1 MTYSPVKNKLQIL
14 NYNLIL
20 ASASPRRQQLLKG
33 LGLEFKVRIKKVKET
48 YPKKLKREHIAL
60 YLCELKANAFGKDLD
75 KNTLV
80 ITADTIVWLNG
91 KVLKKPLDFDEAVSM
106 LKSLSGKMHEVITA
120 VCLKSGKRSKS
131 FFVITKVYFK
141 RLTTKK
147 ITYYVTKFKPYDK
160 AGAYGIQEWIGSKGI
175 KKIEGSYFNV
185 MGLPL
190 KELYDELMEFC

>member
-1 MTYSPVKNKLQIL
+1 M

-33 LGLEFKVRIKKVKET
+33 LGLEFKIKTKKVKET

-60 YLCELKANAFGKDLD
+60 YLCELKANAFGKKLG
-75 KNTLV
+75 KNTIV

-91 KVLKKPLDFDEAVSM
+91 KVLNKPLDFDEAVTM
-106 LKSLSGKMHEVITA
+106 LKSLSGRMHEVITA
-120 VCLKSGKRSKS
+120 VCLKSEQKSKS
-131 FFVITKVYFK
+131 FYVITKVYFNQ
-141 RLTTKK
+141 LTTKE
-147 ITYYVTKFKPYDK
+147 ITNYVTKFKPYDK

-190 KELYDELMEFC
+190 KELYEELREFC